1 MDNISLFDASDLFQ
15 EDIQK
20 MTKHNFSKKKK
31 KIVPW
36 VDKYRPKKLDD
47 IIYQEE
53 VTKMLRR
60 TLETGELPHL
70 LLYGPPGTG
79 KTSTILAI
87 GKELFGP
94 KIFHE
99 RVIEMN
105 ASDERGIGVVR
116 DKIVKFAMSAI
127 GAKDSNYPCPNYKII
142 VLDEAD
148 AMTTEAQSALR
159 KTIEENSRV
168 TRFCFICNY
177 QNQII
182 NPIVSRCFKFRFKPL
197 TQTAML
203 SKLQYIAKAE
213 KMNIND
219 SVLQVVI
226 KVSEGDMRKAIMFLQ
241 NLKYVYDVKGKVIPS
256 MVYEIANSFPEERL
270 DEVWKSIILN
280 KEDRKVEKILELTT
294 KIINDGYPL
303 DRLLLQIFEKVINEK
318 SISDE
323 QKSLISIHLGKTE
336 KMLGDGANEFIQL
349 LETLTYIK
357 GVVLGI
363 KDKSAIC
370 L

>member
-1 MDNISLFDASDLFQ
+1 MDSSILFDSSDLFD
-15 EDIQK
+15 EDCEK
-20 MTKHNFSKKKK
+20 MIKHEIVKKKK
-31 KIVPW
+31 KVVPW

-47 IIYQEE
+47 IVYQDD
-53 VTKMLRR
+53 VTKMLKN
-60 TLETGELPHL
+60 TLITGELPHL

-99 RVIEMN
+99 RVIELN
-105 ASDERGIGVVR
+105 ASDERGIGIVR

-127 GAKDSNYPCPNYKII
+127 GAKDPDYLCPNYKII

-177 QNQII
+177 KNQII
-182 NPIVSRCFKFRFKPL
+182 NPIVSRCFKFKFKP
-197 TQTAML
+197 
-203 SKLQYIAKAE
+203 IAKIAMFEKLKNISIAE
-213 KMNIND
+213 KMEID
-219 SVLQVVI
+219 DQTLQNVI
-226 KVSEGDMRKAIMFLQ
+226 EVSEGDMRKAIMLLQ
-241 NLKYVYDVKGKVIPS
+241 NLKYIYDINGSLTPKDVFEVS
-256 MVYEIANSFPEERL
+256 NCFPKKQLEEM
-270 DEVWKSIILN
+270 WKIIIN
-280 KEDRKVEKILELTT
+280 KEDRNAKKILELTT
-294 KIINDGYPL
+294 TIINDGYPL
-303 DRLLLQIFEKVINEK
+303 DKLMLQIFDKVVHEK
-318 SISDE
+318 SINDE

-336 KMLGDGANEFIQL
+336 KMLNDGSNEFIQL
-349 LETLTYIK
+349 LETLTFIK
-357 GVVLGI
+357 GVIIGI
-363 KDKSAIC
+363 KDRPTIS